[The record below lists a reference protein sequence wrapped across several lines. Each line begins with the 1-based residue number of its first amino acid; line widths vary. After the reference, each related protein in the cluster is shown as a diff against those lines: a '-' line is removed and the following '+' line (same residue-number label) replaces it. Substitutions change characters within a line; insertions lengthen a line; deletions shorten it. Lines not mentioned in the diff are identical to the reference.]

1 MNRNWLFH
9 TRNDNGS
16 TTDVNT
22 TYVMSKTNINFSGFL
37 PTICATATSANCLP
51 SGQVGNFE
59 TEYVDDLGIVS
70 LPQVLLTRAGSNL
83 SLQPA
88 GTPAFDQVTIMTYDT
103 YFSDSWHIKPSITLT
118 YGLNYGI
125 QMPPSE
131 ANGKQ
136 VLLVDSNGNPISAAS
151 YLSNRYNA
159 AINGDFSAPTYT
171 PELGY
176 ELVGNVGAG
185 EKYPYNPFYGG
196 FGPRVAVAWSPS
208 FNGGLKEKLFGH
220 NSTVIRG
227 GYSRVFTRENGVDLV
242 LVPLL
247 GVGLFQGSS
256 CTDPTSLGA
265 CAGPNGAS
273 PATAFRLGTDGLV
286 APLPSPAATLPQPVY
301 PGVNGA
307 AAATDTLMLDSALR
321 PGSTDQ
327 FNLSVQRSFAK
338 GFILEAGYIGI
349 LANHLY
355 MGVNLDQVP
364 FMSTL
369 GGQSFAQAYSTI
381 AQAELAGNSVQPQPF
396 IEAAMAGSSACV
408 GFTSCTA
415 AVLAPTGL
423 NQGSNFQLQNVYNI
437 WQAISAHF
445 NPTIFPPFNPATGF
459 GGTETSLNGQASSEY
474 MASSL
479 GISNYNAGY
488 VSLKKQTS
496 FGLTFNANLTYSHE
510 LGSINGGQAFNGTSP
525 TNSWDPA
532 HSDYTTGGFDH
543 RFIFNMLGAYAL
555 PFGKGQHGFVGHVI
569 GGWTIAPIL
578 TWQTGAP
585 ILVEDGSCQEFGQEP
600 TESNCSQAVLVG
612 GQAALNKI
620 PHGYFANVT
629 AGSDGVGVNGN
640 RRGREF
646 RRKQATA
653 LTTSRI
659 HRRVLPRSV
668 PSSWASIKTAMATA
682 DQSRIQTTGT
692 LTSRFRKTSPF
703 ANRWG

>member
-1 MNRNWLFH
+1 M
-9 TRNDNGS
+9 
-16 TTDVNT
+16 
-22 TYVMSKTNINFSGFL
+22 
-37 PTICATATSANCLP
+37 
-51 SGQVGNFE
+51 
-59 TEYVDDLGIVS
+59 
-70 LPQVLLTRAGSNL
+70 
-83 SLQPA
+83 
-88 GTPAFDQVTIMTYDT
+88 
-103 YFSDSWHIKPSITLT
+103 
-118 YGLNYGI
+118 
-125 QMPPSE
+125 
-131 ANGKQ
+131 
-136 VLLVDSNGNPISAAS
+136 
-151 YLSNRYNA
+151 
-159 AINGDFSAPTYT
+159 
-171 PELGY
+171 
-176 ELVGNVGAG
+176 
-185 EKYPYNPFYGG
+185 
-196 FGPRVAVAWSPS
+196 
-208 FNGGLKEKLFGH
+208 
-220 NSTVIRG
+220 
-227 GYSRVFTRENGVDLV
+227 
-242 LVPLL
+242 
-247 GVGLFQGSS
+247 
-256 CTDPTSLGA
+256 
-265 CAGPNGAS
+265 
-273 PATAFRLGTDGLV
+273 
-286 APLPSPAATLPQPVY
+286 
-301 PGVNGA
+301 
-307 AAATDTLMLDSALR
+307 
-321 PGSTDQ
+321 
-327 FNLSVQRSFAK
+327 
-338 GFILEAGYIGI
+338 
-349 LANHLY
+349 
-355 MGVNLDQVP
+355 
-364 FMSTL
+364 
-369 GGQSFAQAYSTI
+369 
-381 AQAELAGNSVQPQPF
+381 QPQPF

-640 RRGREF
+640 QAGPGVSPQAGYGVNYFQNPSQGFAAFRPIILGLDQDGNGNGGPITNPNNWNLDFTISKDITIRESMGITF
-646 RRKQATA
+646 TGSFFNA
-653 LTTSRI
+653 LNHTNWSSTGWSLQDSADFGLLSPSNSP
-659 HRRVLPRSV
+659 RVIEL
-668 PSSWASIKTAMATA
+668 
-682 DQSRIQTTGT
+682 G
-692 LTSRFRKTSPF
+692 LRFHF
-703 ANRWG
+703 